1 VDHQEDITAWIGRLK
16 EGDDRAA
23 EAIWQQYFDKL
34 VRLARR
40 KLEGMPR
47 RAVDEEDVALSAINS
62 FCARAADDRFARLN
76 DRHDLWKLL
85 VTITA
90 RKALAQQ
97 KRHRAQKRGGGNVR
111 GDSIFVRPDDNQR
124 EAGLAQVLGS
134 EPSPELAAMV
144 AETCQELLERLGD
157 DSLQTV
163 ARLKM
168 EGYSNDEI
176 AGQLNCTTRTVERKL
191 NLIRSKWTPESA

>member
-1 VDHQEDITAWIGRLK
+1 VDRQEDITAWIGRLK

-97 KRHRAQKRGGGNVR
+97 KRHRTQKRGGGNVR
-111 GDSIFVRPDDNQR
+111 GDSIFMRPDDDR
-124 EAGLAQVLGS
+124 RDAGMAQVLGS

-144 AETCQELLERLGD
+144 AETCKDLLERLGD
-157 DSLQTV
+157 ESLQTV